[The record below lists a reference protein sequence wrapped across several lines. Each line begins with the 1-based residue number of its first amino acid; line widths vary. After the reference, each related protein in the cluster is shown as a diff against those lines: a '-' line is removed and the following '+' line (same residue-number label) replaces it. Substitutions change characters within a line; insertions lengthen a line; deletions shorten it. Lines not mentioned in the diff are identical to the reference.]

1 MGETWFGHY
10 RLDRLLGSGG
20 TGQVWLAHDTATD
33 RDVALKVLSVMWAT
47 DPTYRQRFTREAR
60 LAAQVRGPHLV
71 PIHAFGELD
80 GRLYLDMEFIEGTD
94 VGAVLQREGPMSP
107 ARAVRICVQVAS
119 ALDAAHRAGLVHR
132 DVKPSNIM
140 LGPGGL
146 VHLIDFGTA
155 HRIDQPAITTSSHVV
170 GTLAYMAPERF
181 QGAGDARSDQYAL
194 ACVLYECLTARRPFG
209 DTDPTQALVA
219 HLMTDPPKAADL
231 NHTVPAE
238 LDAVIAR
245 GMAKEP
251 AQRWSSAGEL
261 ASAAYAAVTGW
272 DATTVETA
280 AATIRATSI
289 LPQPFPS
296 GGPRL
301 TERPGS
307 AADQGRVA
315 WPETERTQAHAST
328 PQEVEVRPGGGVGP
342 HAPAVSAQPT
352 GTAAAQPAEGAPHET
367 RVRIAVAALFALFAA
382 VGVALWLGQPGG
394 SETDSAAPIPV
405 PTTTSAVPSP
415 APTSAPT
422 STPPPEPAHTPAPAA
437 APPPIATIPVAWQ
450 PCDPAV
456 DANAHARDG
465 TPLRC
470 VPTVGRLANWI
481 PTPPVS
487 DKPKQDNDKSGHG
500 NGHDKPDKPA
510 KPNK

>member
-20 TGQVWLAHDTATD
+20 TGQVWLAHDTAAD

-94 VGAVLQREGPMSP
+94 VGAVLQQEGPMSP

-181 QGAGDARSDQYAL
+181 QGSGDARSDQYAL

-209 DTDPTQALVA
+209 DTDPTQSLVA

-231 NHTVPAE
+231 NHKVPAE

-245 GMAKEP
+245 GMAKDP

-280 AATIRATSI
+280 AATVRATSV
-289 LPQPFPS
+289 LPQPIRS
-296 GGPRL
+296 GEPRPI
-301 TERPGS
+301 ERPGS
-307 AADQGRVA
+307 AADPGRA
-315 WPETERTQAHAST
+315 GSGAPGPETARPQAHAST
-328 PQEVEVRPGGGVGP
+328 PQDVEIGGRLVGP
-342 HAPAVSAQPT
+342 RAPAVSAQST
-352 GTAAAQPAEGAPHET
+352 GAASAQGSSQET
-367 RVRIAVAALFALFAA
+367 RSRVAVAALFALFAA
-382 VGVALWLGQPGG
+382 VGVALWLGRPGG
-394 SETDSAAPIPV
+394 SETDSAAPISV

-415 APTSAPT
+415 TPTSAPT
-422 STPPPEPAHTPAPAA
+422 SPPRAEPAQTPAPAA
-437 APPPIATIPVAWQ
+437 AAPPIATIPVAWQ